1 MAQETWI
8 VAEPTV
14 IELERIA
21 SLKVSLIAGQ
31 IDIVAHDEPGAR
43 VEVHSVSGRDLKIAV
58 EGDRLVIDHPQ
69 MRWENFIDTF
79 RLFRGKA
86 RAEVS
91 VLVPRSVALSFG
103 VVSASALISGLHADA
118 TVSTVSGDVV
128 IDGMVGELQLNTVSG
143 EMDVRGHRGEVRA
156 HTVSGDITVSG
167 EVERF
172 DGDGVSGDVFLDLAG
187 APDRIETQT
196 VSGDVTVRLDPGVPA
211 QYLISTLTG
220 RLQLDDARI
229 TGVRG
234 SYTGRYGA
242 LAGRFTEVRSSSVSG
257 DVSVVHA
264 QRPGATAEH
273 DAGSTAAAGSEATA

>member
-69 MRWENFIDTF
+69 MRWENFIETF

-128 IDGMVGELQLNTVSG
+128 IDGMVGALQLNTVSG

-167 EVERF
+167 EVARF
-172 DGDGVSGDVFLDLAG
+172 DGDGVSGDVFLDLVG

-196 VSGDVTVRLDPGVPA
+196 VSGDVTVRLDADVPA

-234 SYTGRYGA
+234 SYNGRYGA
-242 LAGRFTEVRSSSVSG
+242 LAGSFTEVRSSSVSG

-264 QRPGATAEH
+264 ERAGAAAGH
-273 DAGSTAAAGSEATA
+273 DAGGAAPAGSEASA